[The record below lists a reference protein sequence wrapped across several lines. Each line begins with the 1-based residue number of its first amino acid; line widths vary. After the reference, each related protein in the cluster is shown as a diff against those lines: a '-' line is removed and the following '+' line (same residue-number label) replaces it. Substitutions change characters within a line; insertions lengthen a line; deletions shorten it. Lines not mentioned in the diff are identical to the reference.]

1 MEFLA
6 FPEPRRQEDLS
17 PRRIMLWMLE
27 AAVQFMR
34 FALDFLLKLSLDLEA
49 VKLEG
54 YAQRWEKV
62 LASVSFSTE
71 GYISSSL
78 CKTRIITENNT
89 LQSVRMG
96 LWGMKSDWNHTGAFW
111 CGGLSSQCSCIPLFF
126 TGDFL
131 QLLVSLSY
139 RVFSHL
145 CIWRILIIQHF
156 SIKFLCSGRQPP
168 SQQVSRCC
176 LQDTCQLFWL
186 PVLSAS

>member
-1 MEFLA
+1 
-6 FPEPRRQEDLS
+6 
-17 PRRIMLWMLE
+17 MLE

-96 LWGMKSDWNHTGAFW
+96 LWGMKSD
-111 CGGLSSQCSCIPLFF
+111 
-126 TGDFL
+126 
-131 QLLVSLSY
+131 
-139 RVFSHL
+139 
-145 CIWRILIIQHF
+145 
-156 SIKFLCSGRQPP
+156 
-168 SQQVSRCC
+168 
-176 LQDTCQLFWL
+176 
-186 PVLSAS
+186 